1 MKQEKI
7 SVIMKNGLHARPA
20 SQLVQLAN
28 SFDSNIIIKTDNK
41 NLDCKS
47 ILCLM
52 SSGIKENDEI
62 FIEAIGDDEEEAIKK
77 IVTFFTTT
85 K

>member
-1 MKQEKI
+1 
-7 SVIMKNGLHARPA
+7 MKNGLHARPA

-28 SFDSNIIIKTDNK
+28 AFDSDIIIKTDKK

-62 FIEAIGDDEEEAIKK
+62 LIEAIGNDEEEAIKE
-77 IVTFFTTT
+77 IVTFFTITE
-85 K
+85 